1 MTLSAPIRPVAVDV
15 LGVHPSDPQSLVV
28 EVHLSS
34 TPPPRWSDLFA
45 VLSGELLDAR
55 SSRTSLDGPVVVLT
69 SRDHDMERQLESVQR
84 LIRHTNARMS
94 AEHEPALVTRP
105 ISVAARA
112 TAPAPARVSAPAPVT
127 APAPAWP
134 PRTVRV
140 SQAITQDSMSADI
153 RQRLE
158 RAKRRAHAMTGVFQ
172 SSHWEVLETTPL
184 ETLLPDAM
192 PATAPTAPGGH
203 VSSLTA
209 IAQMDGPTAADARS
223 TFASTQVNDQTGG
236 Q

>member
-34 TPPPRWSDLFA
+34 TPPPRWSDLFG

-69 SRDHDMERQLESVQR
+69 SRDHDMERQLASVQR

-94 AEHEPALVTRP
+94 AEHEPEPTARP
-105 ISVAARA
+105 ISVAAPVA
-112 TAPAPARVSAPAPVT
+112 APAPAPAT
-127 APAPAWP
+127 WP

-172 SSHWEVLETTPL
+172 SSHWEVLEITPL
-184 ETLLPDAM
+184 ETLLPDAL
-192 PATAPTAPGGH
+192 PTAAPTAPGAR

-209 IAQMDGPTAADARS
+209 VAQMDGPTEADARS
-223 TFASTQVNDQTGG
+223 AFARTQVNDQTGG